1 MCYLCRTNTVQKIL
15 PHSAPTNEPNRHQQR
30 STTMN
35 TNPNDGFN
43 TFDDLQIEDHF
54 DDSIEPGDTTLDAD
68 DEGDPDDGPNYG
80 NNSLDDAEALASA
93 GFGTDEDYGY
103 YGGDEW

>member
-1 MCYLCRTNTVQKIL
+1 
-15 PHSAPTNEPNRHQQR
+15 
-30 STTMN
+30 MN

-68 DEGDPDDGPNYG
+68 GDPDGDPDDGPNYG

-103 YGGDEW
+103 YGGGDEW